1 MFFGFLIL
9 FSGSH
14 GLMVVIQTL
23 VYALD
28 SGVYVFLVYDL
39 VGSFIIN
46 VRNFW
51 DLYLMVLKYCP
62 MFVSSC
68 ILNSQLIK
76 KS

>member
-1 MFFGFLIL
+1 MILFFKFLNVFFDFLIL

-46 VRNFW
+46 VRIV
-51 DLYLMVLKYCP
+51 M
-62 MFVSSC
+62 SSEDR
-68 ILNSQLIK
+68 
-76 KS
+76 